1 MNLFQL
7 IILFKMKSFLSLN
20 ISIFIISDSRN
31 ERSDRSGKVL
41 EKRIEESGHKLVEK
55 IFIEDEEKLILK
67 FLKKSIKKK
76 NVNVILLTGGTGLTG
91 RDSTPEAVKKILDKE
106 IPGFGEIFRYI
117 SFKKIGTSSLQSR
130 AIAGL
135 AKDKF
140 IFALP
145 GSPGACK
152 DAWDD
157 ILKHQL
163 DSRTKPCNLVELIPT
178 IFEKKKNC

>member
-1 MNLFQL
+1 ME
-7 IILFKMKSFLSLN
+7 KFLSLN

-31 ERSDRSGKVL
+31 ERSDKSGKIL
-41 EKRIEESGHKLVEK
+41 EERIEESGHKLVEK
-55 IFIEDEEKLILK
+55 IFIKDDEKLIFK
-67 FLKKSIKKK
+67 NLKKSVKKK

-91 RDSTPEAVKKILDKE
+91 RDSTPEAVKKIIDKE

-140 IFALP
+140 IFSLP
-145 GSPGACK
+145 GSPSACK

-157 ILKHQL
+157 ILKSQL
-163 DSRTKPCNLVELIPT
+163 DSRTKPCNLVELIPR
-178 IFEKKKNC
+178 IFEKKKS

>member
-1 MNLFQL
+1 ME
-7 IILFKMKSFLSLN
+7 SFLSLN
-20 ISIFIISDSRN
+20 ISIFIISDTRN
-31 ERSDRSGKVL
+31 ERADKSGKIL
-41 EKRIEESGHKLVEK
+41 EKRIETSGHKLVEK
-55 IFIEDEEKLILK
+55 LFIEDDEKLIFK
-67 FLKKSIKKK
+67 NLKKSIKKK

-135 AKDKF
+135 TKETF

-145 GSPGACK
+145 GSPNACK
-152 DAWDD
+152 DAWDQ
-157 ILKHQL
+157 ILKFQL
-163 DSRTKPCNLVELIPT
+163 DSRTRPCNLADLIPRLL
-178 IFEKKKNC
+178 E